1 MSKRKESTAPSKGS
15 AKEPKESAQES
26 TKGHIPHGGVL
37 VKETCTVGGK
47 EISIETG
54 KWAKQAGGSVVVT
67 CGETKV
73 LVTATGSA
81 TPRDIDF
88 MPLTCEYQEKFYA
101 SGKIP
106 GSYFRREGRPSTDET
121 LVCRLMDRPVRP
133 LFPKGWFIDT
143 QIIAN
148 VISYDKSNPSD
159 ILAMTGA
166 SAAITISDLVWDGPL
181 AAIRIGRIGDQFIA
195 NPTFEERKKSS
206 LDMVVAC
213 TKDAIMMVEGEMHE
227 LQEPVIVDAL
237 MFALD
242 AVQPL
247 IALQERLRAAV
258 GKPKRAFTP
267 PAVDEALHK
276 KVKELGADSIAAAM
290 ATREKKKRGAAIS
303 AAHAAV
309 ADALTAEGQPW
320 AGKRK
325 EVDGAISKLIKKHAR
340 SLTLS
345 TRKRIDGR
353 SLDEIRP
360 ISVEVGVLPKAHGS
374 ALFTRGET
382 QALAVATLGTRYDEQ
397 KIETLLG
404 DLKKQFYLHYNFP
417 PFSTGE
423 TKPLRGTS
431 RREVG
436 HGFLAERSVARILPQ
451 YEDFPYTIR
460 IVSEILESNG
470 SSSMASVCGGS
481 LALMD
486 AGVPTTAP
494 VAGIAMGLMKEGK
507 DYAILSDILGDEDH
521 LGDMDFKVTGTQRG
535 VCALQMDIKVDGLTR
550 QILEEALDQARR
562 GRLHI
567 LDKMNE
573 VMPAARDE
581 LSKNAPR
588 IITVQVKPDKIRD
601 IIGPGGKT
609 IRALQE
615 QTGAQIDVSDAGVV
629 SIASADLRSLEQA
642 QALIS
647 GLIMEPEVGQYY
659 NGVVKRIIEIGAF
672 VEILPGTDGLLHI
685 SEISH
690 DRIRAVEDVLKEGDE
705 VVVKCVKVDRDGKI
719 RLSRKEVLDANP
731 AADEI
736 NNFVI

>member
-1 MSKRKESTAPSKGS
+1 M
-15 AKEPKESAQES
+15 
-26 TKGHIPHGGVL
+26 TKII
-37 VKETCTVGGK
+37 ETCVVGGK

-54 KWAKQAGGSVVVT
+54 WWAKQAGGSVIVR
-67 CGETKV
+67 CGGSMV
-73 LVTATGSA
+73 LVTATGSQQ
-81 TPRDIDF
+81 PRDIDF

-106 GSYFRREGRPSTDET
+106 GSYFRREGRPTTEET

-148 VISYDKSNPSD
+148 VISYDKLNPTD
-159 ILAMTGA
+159 VLAMTGA

-181 AAIRIGRIGDQFIA
+181 AGIRLGMIDGKFIA
-195 NPTFEERKKSS
+195 NPTFEERKKSAI
-206 LDMVVAC
+206 DMIVAC
-213 TKDAIMMVEGEMHE
+213 SKDAIMMVEGEMGE
-227 LQEPVIVDAL
+227 VGEGVIIDAL
-237 MFALD
+237 MYALE
-242 AVQPL
+242 ATKPL
-247 IALQERLRAAV
+247 IELQERLRAAI
-258 GKPKRAFTP
+258 GKPKRPFTP
-267 PAVDEALHK
+267 PVVDEELHK
-276 KVKELGADSIAAAM
+276 RVKELGAEKLAAAM

-303 AAHAAV
+303 EVHAGVAAE
-309 ADALTAEGQPW
+309 LCAEGQPW
-320 AGKRK
+320 FGKKK
-325 EVDGAISKLIKKHAR
+325 EVDGAFSKLVKKYAR
-340 SLTLS
+340 HLTLS

-353 SLDEIRP
+353 ALDEIRA

-382 QALAVATLGTRYDEQ
+382 QSLAIATLGTKYDEQ
-397 KIETLLG
+397 KVETLLG
-404 DLKKQFYLHYNFP
+404 DVRKQFYLHYNFP

-423 TKPLRGTS
+423 VKPIRGQS

-494 VAGIAMGLMKEGK
+494 VAGIAMGLMKEGD

-521 LGDMDFKVTGTQRG
+521 LGDMDFKVTGTTRG
-535 VCALQMDIKVDGLTR
+535 ICALQMDIKVDGLTR
-550 QILEEALDQARR
+550 QILEEALEQARR

-567 LDKMNE
+567 LEKMGE
-573 VMPAARDE
+573 ALPAPRDE
-581 LSKNAPR
+581 LSPNAPR
-588 IITVQVKPDKIRD
+588 IITVQIKPDKIRD

-609 IRALQE
+609 IRALVE

-647 GLIMEPEVGQYY
+647 GLTMEPEVGQYY
-659 NGVVKRIIEIGAF
+659 NGIVKRIIEIGAF

-685 SEISH
+685 SEISNE
-690 DRIRAVEDVLKEGDE
+690 RIRAVEDVLKEGDE

-719 RLSRKEVLDANP
+719 RLSRREVLEANP
-731 AADEI
+731 DPEEI